1 MDRQSLD
8 ELMNKYTGILSTMLI
23 FSFLSILFLYNTEP
37 LVVNL
42 LVVST
47 IIVVIIMLHH
57 MIYLKN

>member
-57 MIYLKN
+57 MVYLKN

>member
-1 MDRQSLD
+1 MNKQSLD

-57 MIYLKN
+57 MVYLKN